1 MKEMRL
7 ALHFGP
13 YSRGRTGR
21 RVTRV
26 ETPSRA
32 RAACGGGPGGAG
44 SGRDDRER
52 RVAIVEQAQQLPQ
65 LRPFTLHDDCAT
77 GEELGGILLA

>member
-1 MKEMRL
+1 MRL
-7 ALHFGP
+7 GCTPARAREVA
-13 YSRGRTGR
+13 RGQ
-21 RVTRV
+21 RVTR
-26 ETPSRA
+26 SRDLR
-32 RAACGGGPGGAG
+32 RALLRPAAEVAPGGAG

-65 LRPFTLHDDCAT
+65 LRPFTLHDDRAA